1 MMSVRHRV
9 TSFVGRGAVC
19 TWTLLVIV
27 LVACVPQAFGQET
40 NHPNEALIPG
50 FYDNPAILS
59 KKTQNASSEA
69 LRSVRQDANR
79 FTRATVVRTIGKR
92 EGTADE
98 MLGQVEA
105 VSVGPDGETTY
116 ILDSVF
122 NRIQIYGSSSN
133 LVDTF
138 GGAGRGPNEF
148 RRPEGLIV
156 FPDSMIVVLNESAT
170 QFKMYRHTGRQLE
183 HVRTERHGRPMSSM
197 CGQDTTIVLKGMTP
211 SPDSSVSRMLHLYD
225 RQGKPL
231 NSFGQGYQSEDPV
244 LNLQLSSGPVACG
257 PNGRIATAMAG
268 TPMIYGF
275 NAQGERKWVARIA
288 DYNAIAV
295 TQKGTRTTFT
305 KGEVSDVTRSISFL
319 PSGNIAVQVERRT
332 RSSSYEIRSYDTYVL
347 SGETGEGVYVDVDV
361 SQIMSVREDV
371 IYTYSEFPY
380 PEVKVLRFPK

>member
-1 MMSVRHRV
+1 MSVRHRV

-19 TWTLLVIV
+19 TWTLLVVV
-27 LVACVPQAFGQET
+27 LVACVTQAFGQET
-40 NHPNEALIPG
+40 SHPNEALIPG

-92 EGTADE
+92 EGTTDE

-105 VSVGPDGETTY
+105 VSVGPDGEPIY
-116 ILDSVF
+116 ILDSVY
-122 NRIQIYGSSSN
+122 NRIQIYGSSGN

-138 GGAGRGPNEF
+138 GSAGRGPNEF

-170 QFKMYRHTGRQLE
+170 EFKMYRHTGRQLE
-183 HVRTERHGRPMSSM
+183 HVRTEMHGRLMTSM

-211 SPDSSVSRMLHLYD
+211 SPDSSVSKVLHLYD
-225 RQGKPL
+225 RQGRTLK
-231 NSFGQGYQSEDPV
+231 SFGRGYQSEHPV

-257 PNGRIATAMAG
+257 PNGRIATAMVG

-275 NAQGERKWVARIA
+275 NAEGERKWVARIA
-288 DYNAIAV
+288 DYNAVAV
-295 TQKGTRTTFT
+295 TKEGTRTTFT

-332 RSSSYEIRSYDTYVL
+332 RSSSYEIPSYDTYVL